1 VTVTSI
7 TLETLVSSM
16 STSDPVTSV
25 SLRMSTLRLLREM
38 KTGAQS
44 WDQFF
49 RGWLEW
55 TAEREELEEAR
66 RAIAE
71 IRSGGAALT
80 PLRGVRR
87 ELLSWAGR

>member
-1 VTVTSI
+1 VVTFI
-7 TLETLVSSM
+7 TLTTLVTQM

-25 SLRMSTLRLLREM
+25 SLHKSTLRLLQEM

-49 RGWLEW
+49 REWLEW

-71 IRSGGAALT
+71 IRSGGATLT
-80 PLRGVRR
+80 PLSEVRR
-87 ELLSWAGR
+87 ELRSWAGR